1 MSGMTK
7 QEIAIKKL
15 TEIYDE
21 AYDRW
26 VHRQYIPDKLVTLI
40 RDGIPD
46 VLAPLREQ
54 EAVKPREYQY
64 PHGTYACGFC
74 DYIPIGNKDGYRA
87 NYCPECGK
95 AVKWDE

>member
-1 MSGMTK
+1 MIDRGKVVKGLEACCKSGCYEGCPYNDFDADDCVECTS
-7 QEIAIKKL
+7 KL
-15 TEIYDE
+15 TAD
-21 AYDRW
+21 A
-26 VHRQYIPDKLVTLI
+26 LTL
-40 RDGIPD
+40 
-46 VLAPLREQ
+46 LREQ

-95 AVKWDE
+95 KVAWK